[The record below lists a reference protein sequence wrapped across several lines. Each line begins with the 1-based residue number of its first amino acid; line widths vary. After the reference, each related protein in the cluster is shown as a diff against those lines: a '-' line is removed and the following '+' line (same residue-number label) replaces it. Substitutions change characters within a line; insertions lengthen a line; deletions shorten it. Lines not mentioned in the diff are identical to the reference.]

1 MLNEI
6 KSVRRFRS
14 IIGEH
19 FTSFRDRIS
28 DRSGKNARR
37 RDPVDTAITM
47 RRIRAARNCV
57 RAVCYLPATE
67 RFINCT
73 GSTGSWRDANVF
85 ACHDRCTFAERA
97 RLGGKWRTTPG
108 GRAFAACA
116 RRTTPVEPI
125 ERRLHD
131 ARAAQPD
138 STLD

>member
-1 MLNEI
+1 
-6 KSVRRFRS
+6 
-14 IIGEH
+14 
-19 FTSFRDRIS
+19 
-28 DRSGKNARR
+28 
-37 RDPVDTAITM
+37 M

-85 ACHDRCTFAERA
+85 ARRDRCTFAERA
-97 RLGGKWRTTPG
+97 RLGRKW
-108 GRAFAACA
+108 
-116 RRTTPVEPI
+116 RTTPVEPI